1 LLYAVLPHADPIGD
15 LAYDVFGVACV
26 VAMVVGIRRQSGS
39 ARLTPWILCA
49 VGLALFVAGDAVWSV
64 YGDILHREAPVAS
77 LADALYL
84 PAYVALAVGCLGFA
98 RSRGGR
104 DPDALLDATVVAL
117 GGGVL
122 VLSLVIM
129 PSAGSLT
136 PVIDRVVVSS
146 YPVMD
151 LAILTVL
158 IRLAL
163 VPGRRSPVLWLV
175 LGSFSFMLCGDL
187 VYAVLQ
193 QSSSYT
199 AGLLDATWLLAY
211 VGLGAAALHPEMGSL
226 TERSSHRE
234 ETTLGWGRT
243 AMLGMALL
251 VAPAVLIT
259 RGLAERD
266 RGDVLDGVLTAVVS
280 ILVLWRIVRA
290 TRQRQRVEATLTHT
304 ALHDAVTG
312 LPNRRLLLDRLQQ
325 AIARLGRGSV
335 GVVVLFL
342 DLDRFKEVNDGL
354 GHATGDLLLA
364 AVGQR
369 LTGAVRPTD
378 TVARL
383 GGDEFVAICEGIDTS
398 EEAGLMAARLMDV
411 LAREFDFPSGEAF
424 VTASLGMALA
434 TDPGASAE
442 GLIRDAIAAMYRAK
456 EQGRNRS
463 EFFDDAMRSS
473 TISPL
478 DTVNELHRALARGE
492 FRLHYQP
499 VIDLEN
505 GAIVGVEAL
514 VRWEHPERGLLAP
527 DQFIPL
533 AESSGLIVPVGWWV
547 MEEALGQAQR
557 WHAGT
562 GPLANVTMNV
572 NVSAI
577 QLREPGFTGRLK
589 EIIREARIDADLVC
603 VELTEST
610 LIDDARSSLE
620 TVAGVSAAGVHVALD
635 DFGTGY
641 SSLTYLQRFPVDS
654 LKIDRSFVSGLG
666 TNPGDTIVVEAII
679 GMARTLGLATVA
691 EGVETREQRDELRAL
706 GCTFGQGYLFARPL
720 APRELE
726 ALVDGWDSAGTIGES
741 TCDPPASPPE
751 TSSDPGAVPVPPRR
765 AR

>member
-1 LLYAVLPHADPIGD
+1 MGAAVALVYAAMPHAYPIGD

-26 VAMVVGIRRQSGS
+26 VAMVVGIRRSRS

-49 VGLALFVAGDAVWSV
+49 VGLALFVAGDAVWNV
-64 YGDILHREAPVAS
+64 YGDILHRDAPVAS

-104 DPDALLDATVVAL
+104 DPDALLDAIVVAL

-122 VLSLVIM
+122 VLSLVII
-129 PSAGSLT
+129 PSAGSMT
-136 PVIDRVVVSS
+136 PVIDRVVVAL

-175 LGSFSFMLCGDL
+175 LGSFSFMLLGDL

-211 VGLGAAALHPEMGSL
+211 VGLGAAALHPDMATL
-226 TERSSHRE
+226 AERNQHRG

-251 VAPAVLIT
+251 VGPAVLIA
-259 RGLAERD
+259 RGLAEGH
-266 RGDVLDGVLTAVVS
+266 RGDILDGALTAVVS
-280 ILVLWRIVRA
+280 ILVLWRIVRV

-304 ALHDAVTG
+304 ALHDPVTG
-312 LPNRRLLLDRLQQ
+312 LPNRQLLLDRLQQ
-325 AIARLGRGSV
+325 AIARLGRGST
-335 GVVVLFL
+335 GVAVLFL
-342 DLDRFKEVNDGL
+342 DLDRFKDVNDGF
-354 GHATGDLLLA
+354 GHAGGDMLLA

-369 LTGAVRPTD
+369 LTGAMRPSD

-383 GGDEFVAICEGIDTS
+383 GGDEFVAVCEGIDS
-398 EEAGLMAARLMDV
+398 HEEAGATAARLMDV
-411 LAREFDFPSGEAF
+411 LSREFVFPFGEVF
-424 VTASLGMALA
+424 VTVSLGIAFA
-434 TDPGASAE
+434 TDRRASAE
-442 GLIRDAIAAMYRAK
+442 GLISDAVAAMYRAK
-456 EQGRNRS
+456 DHGRNRS

-473 TISPL
+473 TTAPVEI
-478 DTVNELHRALARGE
+478 VNQLHRALARGE
-492 FRLHYQP
+492 FQMFYQP

-514 VRWEHPERGLLAP
+514 IRWQHPERGLVPP
-527 DQFIPL
+527 DSFIPL
-533 AESSGLIVPVGWWV
+533 AESSGLIVPIGWWA
-547 MEEALGQAQR
+547 MEESLAQAQR
-557 WHAGT
+557 WHLGT

-589 EIIREARIDADLVC
+589 EIIRETGIAPDLVC
-603 VELTEST
+603 LELTEST
-610 LIDDARSSLE
+610 LIDEAQSSFN
-620 TVAGVSAAGVHVALD
+620 TVAAVSASGVHVALD

-641 SSLTYLQRFPVDS
+641 SSLSYLQRFPVDS
-654 LKIDRSFVSGLG
+654 LKIDRSFVTGLG
-666 TNPGDTIVVEAII
+666 TNPGDTIIVEAII
-679 GMARTLGLATVA
+679 GLAKTLGLATVA
-691 EGVETREQRDELRAL
+691 EGVETAEQRDELRAL

-720 APRELE
+720 APGDLELT
-726 ALVDGWDSAGTIGES
+726 VDGWPEPTSDRIEVRPAG
-741 TCDPPASPPE
+741 
-751 TSSDPGAVPVPPRR
+751 
-765 AR
+765 